1 MTRLSIKS
9 LAFLILVTYFWLPLQ
24 VGAQSLGLIVCDG
37 PDCTFGDLIKL
48 ARNLIN
54 ALIIISTFLA
64 TAAFA
69 YAGFI
74 LLTSGGQESAKT
86 KAKEIFRKVLI
97 GYLWILG
104 AWLLVYTIT
113 SVLLRPGYSLLGAP

>member
-1 MTRLSIKS
+1 MNEL
-9 LAFLILVTYFWLPLQ
+9 L
-24 VGAQSLGLIVCDG
+24 AQSFQLIVCDG
-37 PDCTFGDLIKL
+37 TVADPCTFSDLITL
-48 ARNLIN
+48 AQNLIN
-54 ALIIISTFLA
+54 ALITISTLLA

-74 LLTSGGQESAKT
+74 LLTSGGNESAKT
-86 KAKEIFRKVLI
+86 RAKEIFRKVLV

-113 SVLLRPGYSLLGAP
+113 SVLLNPGYSILGAP

>member
-1 MTRLSIKS
+1 MNDL
-9 LAFLILVTYFWLPLQ
+9 L
-24 VGAQSLGLIVCDG
+24 AQSLGLIVCDG
-37 PDCTFGDLIKL
+37 TASDPCTFGDLITL
-48 ARNLIN
+48 AKNLIN

-74 LLTSGGQESAKT
+74 LLTSGGNESAKNR
-86 KAKEIFRKVLI
+86 AKEIFRKVLI

>member
-1 MTRLSIKS
+1 MNDL
-9 LAFLILVTYFWLPLQ
+9 L
-24 VGAQSLGLIVCDG
+24 AQSFDLIVCG
-37 PDCTFGDLIKL
+37 RTVSEPCTFAHLILLTK
-48 ARNLIN
+48 NLIN
-54 ALIIISTFLA
+54 ALVLISTFLA

-74 LLTSGGQESAKT
+74 LLTSGGSEGQRD

-97 GYLWILG
+97 GYLWILA

-113 SVLLRPGYSLLGAP
+113 SVLLNSGFSLLGPPR